1 MKKQNKNNKGVLTV
15 EATISYTIFMIVILT
30 ILFLMRIVYAY
41 GLVQHAVSQT
51 AKELSTYTYLYQVSG
66 VKDKVSQIQA
76 DAQSGEENF
85 NADAGHVVKI
95 YETLADGWDDGDLNT
110 IQNEADGITTDPKK
124 ILQNVASAIVG
135 NVSRDVV
142 NKSFSEISRQMMAGY
157 IAADSDGADADQKLQ
172 DLQVIGGLNGLSFA
186 GSKFFEDG
194 QTIDIVVCY
203 TLDPILPIDLMPEM
217 NLMNRATIK
226 GMSGSSIF

>member
-15 EATISYTIFMIVILT
+15 EATISYTIFMMVILT

-41 GLVQHAVSQT
+41 GLMQHAVSQT

-66 VKDKVSQIQA
+66 VKDKVGQIQA
-76 DAQSGEENF
+76 GAQSGEENF

-110 IQNEADGITTDPKK
+110 IQNEAGGITTDPKK
-124 ILQNVASAIVG
+124 ILQNVA
-135 NVSRDVV
+135 
-142 NKSFSEISRQMMAGY
+142 RQMMAGY
-157 IAADSDGADADQKLQ
+157 IAADSNGADADQKLQ
-172 DLQVIGGLNGLSFA
+172 DLQVIGGLNGLSFS